1 MRSGL
6 LIDME
11 TGNVEEL
18 KDALEMIQRRIYLL
32 EQERKEFNIH
42 ERILVAV
49 IDDLI
54 TKIGKTVPVSDIIDE
69 SNRFNLSEKEV
80 SKAMTGLKK
89 KGIIFE
95 VRTGFIQKI

>member
-11 TGNVEEL
+11 TGDVEEL

-42 ERILVAV
+42 ERIVLAV
-49 IDDLI
+49 INDLI
-54 TKIGKTVPVSDIIDE
+54 TKIGKTVPVSDIIE
-69 SNRFNLSEKEV
+69 KSNDFNLSEKAV

-95 VRTGFIQKI
+95 VRKGFIQKI